1 MIIVDVNLLLYA
13 HNTAAPQYRRAADWL
28 EQTVE
33 SGETIGIPWHCV
45 MAFLRI
51 TTASFGA
58 TRPLEL
64 TQTTSIIDSW
74 FADPRFLV
82 PRPGVRFWSILKEVG
97 EDSGTR
103 GGAWSDAYLA
113 ALAIENGAG
122 FATFDRDFRKFKGL
136 KLVEL

>member
-1 MIIVDVNLLLYA
+1 MVIVDVNLLLYA
-13 HNTAAPQYRRAADWL
+13 YDTAAPHHRRSAEWL
-28 EQTVE
+28 AETVD

-58 TRPLEL
+58 KRPLPMA
-64 TQTTSIIDSW
+64 QAVSIIDGW
-74 FADPRFLV
+74 FADPQFV
-82 PRPGVRFWSILKEVG
+82 MPEPGKRFWRILKEVG
-97 EDSGTR
+97 EDSGTSGR
-103 GGAWSDAYLA
+103 DWSDAYLA

-122 FATFDRDFRKFKGL
+122 FATFDRDFRKYKGL